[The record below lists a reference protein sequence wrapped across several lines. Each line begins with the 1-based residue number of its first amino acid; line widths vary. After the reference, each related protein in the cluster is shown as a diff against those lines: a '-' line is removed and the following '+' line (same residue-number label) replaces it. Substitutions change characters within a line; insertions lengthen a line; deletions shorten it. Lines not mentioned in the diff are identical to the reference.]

1 MLLPWDHRPEGSP
14 SQVPR
19 ALRRFADYRQAALQ
33 QPRTALKGR
42 RLQPTISFLLS
53 SLVPYV
59 PLNCSA
65 ISDRRNYSDS
75 SQVLGFC
82 PAPSYSPIMTFQM
95 SSSDI
100 SSSHRGMAVFHGMP
114 STGRP
119 TPPFLI
125 RQNR

>member
-1 MLLPWDHRPEGSP
+1 MPLPWDHRPEGSP

-19 ALRRFADYRQAALQ
+19 ARRRFADYRRAALQ
-33 QPRTALKGR
+33 QPHTALEGR

-65 ISDRRNYSDS
+65 SSGRINYSDS

-82 PAPSYSPIMTFQM
+82 PAPSYSPMMTFQM

-100 SSSHRGMAVFHGMP
+100 SNSQRGMAVFHGIP

-119 TPPFLI
+119 TPPFLM